1 MFKNTM
7 IIEYVC
13 INNKPHFIAVEE
25 IKAISE
31 IFKISIEFV
40 KISEGFII
48 IKAPL
53 FFAYLLIKRMSLL
66 KRIIIL
72 FNDVDELYEFL
83 VNHHVKKI
91 RIEGDAEFSKEI
103 LKELSEFII
112 SLDEPDI
119 TIYVSNEGKLGVI
132 FQGNRR
138 QFLKRNPP
146 YRPYSPP
153 YTMDS
158 FLSRLAVNLS
168 RAFPGCL
175 FFDPFCGSGSFLLEA
190 YFVGCYPIGVDIS
203 LPDLIG
209 ARYNLKFFGADAI
222 LIASDST
229 RRLIAENSI
238 DSIATDPPYGRA
250 SRVSKYILKLYND
263 FLTVSYNVLK
273 SGRYLVFFHPS
284 ILKEVN
290 KIIEQIGFRYIFTF
304 PIRAHKSL
312 IRNLTILRV

>member
-7 IIEYVC
+7 IIDYVC
-13 INNKPHFIAVEE
+13 MNNKFRFIAIEE

-31 IFKISIEFV
+31 IFKVSIKFV
-40 KISEGFII
+40 KTSEKFII
-48 IKAPL
+48 LRAPL
-53 FFAYLLIKRMSLL
+53 FFAYLLAKRMSLL
-66 KRIIIL
+66 KRIIVL
-72 FNDVDELYEFL
+72 FNDVDELYGFL
-83 VNHHVKKI
+83 VNHHVRKI
-91 RIEGDAEFSKEI
+91 RIKGDAEFSKEI
-103 LKELSEFII
+103 LKELSEFVI

-132 FQGNRR
+132 FQSDRR
-138 QFLKRNPP
+138 QFLKRNPQ

-175 FFDPFCGSGSFLLEA
+175 FLDPFCGSGSFLLEA

-209 ARYNLKFFGADAI
+209 ARYNLKFFGANAT

-229 RRLIAENSI
+229 KRLIADNSI

-263 FLTVSYNVLK
+263 FLTVSYDVLK
-273 SGRYLVFFHPS
+273 PRRYLVFFHPS
-284 ILKEVN
+284 TLNEVN
-290 KIIEQIGFRYIFTF
+290 KIIERIGFVHIFTF